1 MKDIIIEKEYTNPET
16 GYKGVMYGKSSLSVF
31 DKNGK
36 EVMHTGSR
44 KINTYNELVHFV
56 DTFNEFLKMLART
69 TFKENTE
76 GENKDND

>member
-1 MKDIIIEKEYTNPET
+1 MNYIIIEKEYTNPET
-16 GYKGVMYGKSSLSVF
+16 GYMGVMYGKSSLSVF

-44 KINTYNELVHFV
+44 NINTYNELVYFV
-56 DTFNEFLKMLART
+56 DTFDEFLKILAKT

-76 GENKDND
+76 RENKNDD

>member
-1 MKDIIIEKEYTNPET
+1 MNDIIKKEYINPET
-16 GYKGVMYGKSSLSVF
+16 GYKGVMYGKSNLSVF

-44 KINTYNELVHFV
+44 NINTYNELVRFV
-56 DTFNEFLKMLART
+56 DTFDEFIKILART

-76 GENKDND
+76 RENNNDD